1 MSDTCFD
8 SSLIMVF
15 LICWLISFPMHSAAT
30 KRQMPPAVCK
40 PTPMAERI
48 RFFFMLFMF
57 LSVLFVRV
65 DVLLHLFI
73 SDIPHL
79 LEIFEAEVEAELTEA
94 DIVDFKKKINTVFD
108 ATICRRLMAV
118 GLLYQLHPVSFGF
131 SMDNF
136 FVTSRT
142 GKYFCG
148 LIQRCIEK
156 KS

>member
-15 LICWLISFPMHSAAT
+15 LICWLISFPMPSTAT

-65 DVLLHLFI
+65 EVLAVILGLVIILDGKLGAAVQAAQAHGT
-73 SDIPHL
+73 
-79 LEIFEAEVEAELTEA
+79 VLT
-94 DIVDFKKKINTVFD
+94 T
-108 ATICRRLMAV
+108 
-118 GLLYQLHPVSFGF
+118 
-131 SMDNF
+131 
-136 FVTSRT
+136 
-142 GKYFCG
+142 
-148 LIQRCIEK
+148 
-156 KS
+156 